1 MTAVMLASKEG
12 KEGCLRLLIAARVNL
27 EHEDKVRECKFAMCE
42 FLGILLM

>member
-1 MTAVMLASKEG
+1 MTPVMLASKEG

-27 EHEDKVRECKFAMCE
+27 EHADTVRECKFAMCE